1 MTQIPLHL
9 LPGGLELA
17 SHKALSTATPIA
29 TPPLPDQLV
38 IPLSQHKG
46 TPARVVVRPDTPVL
60 KGQLLAEA
68 QGTVSAPLHA
78 PTSGIVR
85 GALLRPVPHWSALEA
100 PCLLLEP
107 DGQDRWCEPQ
117 PATPWQ
123 ELDRE
128 ALLRRIRDA
137 GLVGLG
143 GAGFP
148 TDIKL
153 AATRRQPGPLLIL
166 NGAECEPY
174 ITADDMLM
182 RERADQLVGGVAVL
196 RQLLQPA
203 RILLAVENDKPQAL
217 AALQAACR
225 LEPDIEIV
233 AIPAKYPSGD
243 AGLLI
248 RTLTGIE
255 IPSAS
260 RAAEQGI
267 FCCNVGTL
275 AGLYKAIVLGRPLIS
290 RITTLTGQALARP
303 GNVEALIGTPVQH
316 LLRFAGLDE
325 TQLHCLIQGGPL
337 MGHSLHSQDV
347 PLIKTTN
354 CLIAGTRDE
363 FPDPDPVQ
371 ACIRCGLCSDVC
383 PVRLLPQQLYWHAR
397 SMNHTQLQAHNLADC
412 IECGACAFVCP
423 SAIPLVQYYRAAKDD
438 IASQQARNDKAA
450 RSKQRFEQRQLRL
463 QAAEEARQERR
474 RRASLQRQALAPAS
488 GSEPAAAAG
497 QGPEMAAD
505 SSART
510 LKIEL
515 SRAQVQLRQA
525 SRTLGSLADT
535 SPEATRI
542 RAQVE
547 ALQQRVDQLQA
558 RQAQALPQDAG
569 SPTCP

>member
-1 MTQIPLHL
+1 MTRIPLHL

-17 SHKALSTATPIA
+17 SHKAQSTGTPIA

-46 TPARVVVRPDTPVL
+46 TPARVVVEPDTPVL

-68 QGTVSAPLHA
+68 GGAISAPIHA

-85 GALLRPVPHWSALEA
+85 AELLRPVPHWSAMEA

-107 DGQDRWCEPQ
+107 DGQDRWCER
-117 PATPWQ
+117 PAAPPWQ

-128 ALLRRIRDA
+128 ALLGRIRDA

-153 AATRRQPGPLLIL
+153 AATRREPGPLLIV

-203 RILLAVENDKPQAL
+203 RILVAVENDKPQAL

-260 RAAEQGI
+260 RAAELGI

-275 AGLYKAIVLGRPLIS
+275 AGLYTAIVLGRPLIS

-363 FPDPDPVQ
+363 FPEPDPVQ

-423 SAIPLVQYYRAAKDD
+423 SAIPLVQYYRAAKDA

-474 RRASLQRQALAPAS
+474 RRASLQRQALAPA
-488 GSEPAAAAG
+488 GQTEPAAGAA
-497 QGPEMAAD
+497 AA
-505 SSART
+505 SART

-515 SRAQVQLRQA
+515 SRAQGQLRQA
-525 SRTLGSLADT
+525 TRTLDSLADT
-535 SPEATRI
+535 SPDATRI
-542 RAQVE
+542 REQVE
-547 ALQQRVDQLQA
+547 ALQRRVDQLQA